1 MKNARKPDK
10 FVFGRIA
17 VLLVCL
23 LAALGPVCVAADTA
37 VENETPSRIGMSW
50 DTLHTFGDP
59 ERENTKIVIQQLNGA
74 DTLILP
80 SAMSPSRVTLYWD
93 ELSPVELTVSGA
105 VGSVQV
111 KNGEAFD
118 LSVLCE
124 GEDYAITL
132 RAGEEEYALNVLF
145 SEYVSAMYL
154 VSDDPVNEGRAWVES
169 SADKSNKATGSM
181 ILQKADGSVIYSDRL
196 TQIKGRGNSTWKAEK
211 KPYQIKLESKADL
224 LETGNKENKSK
235 TWILLANHYD
245 PTLLRNTLMLNFG
258 SALGMEFGI
267 ETDYVD
273 LYYDGEYRGS
283 YLLTEKVEV
292 GSGRVDITNLEVANE
307 EANPEQDVE
316 DLPVATA
323 TTSNGATYT
332 YCVGM
337 VSPADITGG
346 YLLEMDLGVRAVEEV
361 SYFYTKRGEYVVVK
375 SPEYASKEE
384 MEYIA
389 TLYQEYEDAV
399 YNGGIHPENGKAY
412 TQYVDLESTVR
423 YYLLN
428 EFAKNRDV
436 FHSSTYLYKEA
447 GTDVMT
453 MGPLWDYDLCLGK
466 GGGEQYTGN
475 VTAEGISAAGS
486 GFGAALMKLEDF
498 RTAAKE
504 MYEAE
509 IYPLIKD
516 VILGDVDAVSETG
529 VLHSLACY
537 AQNIAASAR
546 CNAALWGGEEEW
558 SASVSYLEGFMTRR
572 VEWLQEHLAQ
582 IVSEEDL
589 TFSEYIDVSENHW
602 FYEGVHKAKRYGLM
616 YGTGGDTFEPYS
628 YVRRAHVAQV
638 LYRMA
643 GEPLAAYE
651 QKFSDVSPTDWFG
664 NGITWAANTKLITG
678 YPDGTFKPN
687 QVITREDLAVLLYR
701 YIGSPESS
709 GAASLDEFAD
719 GDKVSNYAR
728 DAVIWAVGEGL
739 IQGYD
744 DRTIQPQGV
753 ATRAELAVLLVR
765 FYDVVNGLNRPEEG
779 EQESSGTTE
788 SNPVEEGVES
798 EQPGVVET
806 EGQPPEEDNSQGFAP
821 EGTDSDTELSEKSG
835 TETETIQPDME
846 EPAVGDLEREEDS
859 ETESEMKEEMN
870 YAVG

>member
-1 MKNARKPDK
+1 MNKARNRDK
-10 FVFGRIA
+10 FIFCRIA
-17 VLLVCL
+17 VLVICL
-23 LAALGPVCVAADTA
+23 LAVLGSVCVAADTV
-37 VENETPSRIGMSW
+37 VENETPAQLQMNW

-59 ERENTKIVIQQLNGA
+59 EQVNTKILIQKLNGA
-74 DTLILP
+74 NTLILP
-80 SAMSPSRVTLYWD
+80 SAMSPSRVVLHWD
-93 ELSPVELTVSGA
+93 ELSSAELTAAGTA
-105 VGSVQV
+105 GSVLV

-118 LSVLCE
+118 LSALCE
-124 GEDYAITL
+124 GENYAITL

-145 SEYVSAMYL
+145 SEHVSAMYL
-154 VSDDPVNEGRAWVES
+154 VSDDPVNEGRTWVES

-181 ILQKADGSVIYSDRL
+181 ILQKADGSVIYNDRL

-211 KPYQIKLESKADL
+211 KPYQIKLASKADL
-224 LETGNKENKSK
+224 LETAKEENKSK

-258 SALGMEFGI
+258 SALGMEFVI

-292 GSGRVDITNLEVANE
+292 GSGRVDITDLEDANE
-307 EANPEQDVE
+307 KANPEKDVE
-316 DLPVATA
+316 ELPIATA
-323 TTSNGATYT
+323 TTANGATYT
-332 YCVGM
+332 YCEGM

-399 YNGGIHPENGKAY
+399 YNGGIHPDNGKAY
-412 TQYVDLESTVR
+412 TQYVDLKSTVR

-436 FHSSTYLYKEA
+436 FHSSTYLYKKA

-466 GGGEQYTGN
+466 GGGEQYTEN
-475 VTAEGISAAGS
+475 VKAEGISAAGS

-498 RTAAKE
+498 RTATKE
-504 MYEAE
+504 MYETE
-509 IYPLIKD
+509 IYPLIKG

-529 VLHSLACY
+529 ALHSLAGY
-537 AQNIAASAR
+537 VQHITASAR

-558 SASVSYLEGFMTRR
+558 SASVSYLEEFMTCR
-572 VEWLQEHLAQ
+572 VEWLKEHFAQ
-582 IVSEEDL
+582 IVSEEDM

-616 YGTGGDTFEPYS
+616 YGTGGDTFDPYS
-628 YVRRAHVAQV
+628 YVQRAHVAQA

-651 QKFSDVSPTDWFG
+651 QKFFDVSPTDWFG
-664 NGITWAANTKLITG
+664 NGITWAANIKLITG
-678 YPDGTFKPN
+678 YPDGSFKPT

-701 YIGSPESS
+701 YIGSPK
-709 GAASLDEFAD
+709 GGTASLDEFTD

-728 DAVIWAVGEGL
+728 DAVVWAVGEGM

-765 FYDVVNGLNRPEEG
+765 FYDVVNGLNRPEE
-779 EQESSGTTE
+779 ETPESSGTTE
-788 SNPVEEGVES
+788 AKPAEKVVEPEQSGVEETEDQTTEEENLGEPALENTDPDA
-798 EQPGVVET
+798 EQPEEPGVET
-806 EGQPPEEDNSQGFAP
+806 EAAH
-821 EGTDSDTELSEKSG
+821 
-835 TETETIQPDME
+835 PDMDASAAE
-846 EPAVGDLEREEDS
+846 GLEREENS
-859 ETESEMKEEMN
+859 ETELEMKEEMD